1 MTGRFEDM
9 EAFVAVAGAGSFTAA
24 AARLGGST
32 SQLSRRVTEL
42 ETRLGA
48 RLFHR
53 TTRTLALTEAGAA
66 YLEAATRLLDDARA
80 AEEAVA
86 GLRGALT
93 GTIRLSA
100 PLSFGTDHLAPVLYA
115 FMALHPALSI
125 DLLLDDRSVDL
136 VGEGVDLGLRVSAA
150 MVDSGL
156 ISRVLRPVTRVIV
169 GSPTYLDAHGRP
181 DRPEALAGHA
191 CLMYRNMPVADQ
203 WRFATPDGMR
213 QFRGPERL
221 RVDNG
226 TVMRGAVIAGLGLAE
241 LPDFIVSTALAER
254 LPDALA
260 DTASESHLTVDERR
274 IADTIRDQIVS
285 WAAGRA
291 GDLA

>member
-32 SQLSRRVTEL
+32 SQLSRRVTKL

-93 GTIRLSA
+93 GTIRL
-100 PLSFGTDHLAPVLYA
+100 
-115 FMALHPALSI
+115 
-125 DLLLDDRSVDL
+125 
-136 VGEGVDLGLRVSAA
+136 
-150 MVDSGL
+150 
-156 ISRVLRPVTRVIV
+156 
-169 GSPTYLDAHGRP
+169 
-181 DRPEALAGHA
+181 
-191 CLMYRNMPVADQ
+191 
-203 WRFATPDGMR
+203 
-213 QFRGPERL
+213 
-221 RVDNG
+221 
-226 TVMRGAVIAGLGLAE
+226 
-241 LPDFIVSTALAER
+241 
-254 LPDALA
+254 
-260 DTASESHLTVDERR
+260 
-274 IADTIRDQIVS
+274 
-285 WAAGRA
+285 
-291 GDLA
+291 